1 MSRTRKGAKG
11 PGYEVDRKR
20 EGKRGW
26 QSPGQGAKDAAHVA
40 ERAAGKAEARFL
52 RDYEWDGHKWQQRAP
67 GAVRGDEGRG
77 EG

>member
-26 QSPGQGAKDAAHVA
+26 QSPGRGAKDAAHAA
-40 ERAAGKAEARFL
+40 ERAAGRRVASEDLYDGQARSPGGSG
-52 RDYEWDGHKWQQRAP
+52 RDGGR
-67 GAVRGDEGRG
+67 EGR
-77 EG
+77 